1 MEHKIIDDGTDELT
15 IYTEN
20 DKPTGVCC
28 NTYGNS
34 SFVELTH
41 NRELTIVKALL
52 PKILERGD
60 LDALI
65 KTWIEQ
71 NMLDGDPMDD
81 CGECVAHMKPN
92 DMYELVYDCVD
103 GIMES

>member
-41 NRELTIVKALL
+41 NQERTIVKALL

-60 LDALI
+60 LDASI
-65 KTWIEQ
+65 KTWIEH
-71 NMLDGDPMDD
+71 NKLDGDPLDGNESHTSYMN
-81 CGECVAHMKPN
+81 PT

-103 GIMES
+103 GIMEN